1 MGNIKFEASNRVRI
15 FTSNDGNFSISD
27 KLYKELWKSDT
38 DIPKNSNRHLC
49 EKGMVK
55 WDVVNKI

>member
-55 WDVVNKI
+55 